1 MSLAGTARN
10 SRLEYRSLNG
20 RYKND
25 YDFQIGIKTM
35 ADEGIIFYTSDLTN
49 QNLIAVYVSDGKV
62 KYEISHRS
70 KCQVIEIVPEKYT
83 LDKTYIR
90 R

>member
-1 MSLAGTARN
+1 MASFSGTARN

-25 YDFQIGIKTM
+25 YDFQIAIKTM

-49 QNLIAVYVSDGKV
+49 QNLIAVYINEGKV
-62 KYEISHRS
+62 KCRCSIQNLASIIMSGNWYRS
-70 KCQVIEIVPEKYT
+70 GNIYS
-83 LDKTYIR
+83 R
-90 R
+90 